1 MCGHRGGHDAEP
13 DARVW
18 VLGTAH
24 LAADRSIKWDEDFGN
39 LSDPDV
45 LIVDLTTL
53 TAEVLQ
59 RANKDKLD
67 QAQTSIAD
75 KLFHGGVVVVIT
87 QPQIQTL
94 SGDALAGRQ
103 DAQSWRARDY
113 YHIYSNYDILP
124 AIISTREVPTG
135 YEIRAVD
142 GHTFKD
148 YIDAI
153 ESFDFLISMD
163 GDNLPLGPTGARQAV
178 LYRVQE
184 WDITDNSGHHLG
196 FALAGAKLDH
206 YGRLPGDPSPGRMI
220 LLPPPTEPIGRAIG
234 RILSVCK
241 NAPAPA
247 EAPPAWAERL
257 SPGPARSYQA
267 RIAELEGRKAEIQ
280 GEIDGL
286 VSQYDVIMAHC
297 RLLYSDGPELED
309 AVVQAFRA
317 LGFSDIKQ
325 MGNADEEDAA
335 FAMDGTSYARG
346 VIEAKGSVKGTQLQ
360 HILQCNMWAA
370 KRAEA
375 EGRPSKGIFI
385 PNQHRHK
392 PYPQSSKIRS
402 KIEPNQLEEAKRN
415 NVCIIPSCV
424 LFEAVSR
431 VLGGGEA
438 PDRARIAARI
448 AATTGVL
455 EDVH

>member
-1 MCGHRGGHDAEP
+1 MCGHRGSHNAEA

-113 YHIYSNYDILP
+113 HIYSNYDILP
-124 AIISTREVPTG
+124 AIIGTRKVPTG

-196 FALAGAKLDH
+196 FALAGAKLDR

-257 SPGPARSYQA
+257 SPGPARKHQA
-267 RIAELEGRKAEIQ
+267 RIAELEGCKAEIQ

-335 FAMDGTSYARG
+335 FAMDGTSYSRG
-346 VIEAKGSVKGTQLQ
+346 VIEAKGADRGIQKRD
-360 HILQCNMWAA
+360 ILQCRGWAA
-370 KRAEA
+370 RRAA
-375 EGRPSKGIFI
+375 ADGRPMKGILV
-385 PNQHRHK
+385 PNQHRLK
-392 PYPQSSKIRS
+392 PYPKSSKIRI
-402 KIEPNQLEEAKRN
+402 KIEPNQVEQAEADD
-415 NVCIIPSCV
+415 VCIIPSCV
-424 LFEAVSR
+424 LFEAVSK
-431 VLGGGEA
+431 VLDGET
-438 PDRARIAARI
+438 PDRARIADRI
-448 AATTGVL
+448 ADTKGVL
-455 EDVH
+455 KDVL